1 MKITYYGHA
10 CFMIEGSKK
19 ILIDPFITGNPLAN
33 VKPSDLKPDILL
45 ITHGHGDHLGDA
57 VDIAKNSK
65 PIVACIYEISLFLGK
80 HGVSCEP
87 MNIGGSISVDGV
99 KITMVPALHSS
110 SVEGSFSSD
119 ACGFVVEID
128 NKTIYHAGDT
138 ALFRDMKTIGE
149 LFEIDVA
156 MLPIGDRFTMD
167 AKQAAIAVK
176 WLKAKKVIPMHYA
189 TFPIIEKSPEKF
201 VEEVKKVSDAEV
213 LIVKPNESIE
223 I

>member
-19 ILIDPFITGNPLAN
+19 ILIDPFITGNPLAK
-33 VKPSDLKPDILL
+33 VKPSMLKPDILL
-45 ITHGHGDHLGDA
+45 ITHGHGDHLGDT
-57 VDIAKNSK
+57 VEIAKNSK
-65 PIVACIYEISLFLGK
+65 PTVACIYEISLFLEKQGIN
-80 HGVSCEP
+80 CEP
-87 MNIGGSISVDGV
+87 MNIGGSIAVDNV

-110 SVEGSFSSD
+110 SIEGSYSSE
-119 ACGFVVEID
+119 ACGFVIEMD
-128 NKTIYHAGDT
+128 GKTIYHAGDT

-149 LFEIDVA
+149 IFDIDVA
-156 MLPIGDRFTMD
+156 MLPIGDRFTMN

-189 TFPIIEKSPEKF
+189 TFPIIEKSPDKF
-201 VEEVKKVSDAEV
+201 IEEVKKLSDAEV
-213 LIVKPNESIE
+213 LNIKPNESIE

>member
-65 PIVACIYEISLFLGK
+65 PIVACIYEISLFLEK

-176 WLKAKKVIPMHYA
+176 WLKTKKVIPMHYA